1 MRILNKSFG
10 SIVEPKP
17 ANLHLVVFINCKNAD
32 SAIILIKPYPYL
44 ATIMCNVGVCFVKFW
59 QFLVLSE
66 DNHSD
71 CSQEYLWSLP

>member
-44 ATIMCNVGVCFVKFW
+44 ATIMCNSWGLFC
-59 QFLVLSE
+59 QVLTIF
-66 DNHSD
+66 
-71 CSQEYLWSLP
+71 SLA